1 MKENKNVT
9 RFEEFNL
16 AELKELAAAIVREIE
31 QRTEAQQQA
40 AMQEIRKAMMAYCQ
54 EFGAITFCVD
64 GVDWVADAKYMTF
77 DLDTITIDM

>member
-1 MKENKNVT
+1 MNENKNVV

-16 AELKELAAAIVREIE
+16 AELKELAAAIVREIK

-40 AMQEIRKAMMAYCQ
+40 AIQEIRKVMMAYCQ

-64 GVDWVADAKYMTF
+64 GVDWVANAKNMTF
-77 DLDTITIDM
+77 DLDTINIDM